1 MIEQFHEDNIP
12 VDKLITLVRDGPNVN
27 KAIMRK
33 IEQTIKDKHPE
44 FKGFVDLGS
53 CVLHVV
59 HNGFS
64 EGLEMYGKDIDQLCL
79 DLHAIF
85 KYNAARRK
93 DYQQLQ
99 ANLGADIET
108 FQQHT
113 EVRWLSIGPAIRR
126 VLEQWDTICQFIK
139 DLEKNNT
146 GKPKS
151 INFKRAA
158 ALLATGERNVTRVML
173 EFLRSTVPVFEEFL
187 TVLQTSGPTVHVVYD
202 AMRLTLLKLMRR
214 FVQADQL
221 KDVHGSALQSVSC
234 QAIKDQL
241 PDGELVIGDNIRKY
255 LPLLKPDKQKAALL
269 GMRAFWGAAVSH
281 LQAKLSLNNR
291 VLKDLGCLNPLKRER
306 KSTTIS
312 IQNLSR
318 KLLPE
323 FDTAAVLDEWKL
335 YQNDGDISD
344 IDSDQRVDH
353 YWNAVFLLT
362 SVEGNGRYQLLPRLV
377 KSCLVLAQA
386 NADSERSLSVNARVV
401 TKERSRLGSRPL
413 SACAS

>member
-1 MIEQFHEDNIP
+1 M
-12 VDKLITLVRDGPNVN
+12 
-27 KAIMRK
+27 
-33 IEQTIKDKHPE
+33 
-44 FKGFVDLGS
+44 
-53 CVLHVV
+53 
-59 HNGFS
+59 
-64 EGLEMYGKDIDQLCL
+64 
-79 DLHAIF
+79 
-85 KYNAARRK
+85 
-93 DYQQLQ
+93 
-99 ANLGADIET
+99 
-108 FQQHT
+108 
-113 EVRWLSIGPAIRR
+113 
-126 VLEQWDTICQFIK
+126 LEQWDTICQFIK